1 MRYCEI
7 CDRQTIH
14 IYDEVRCN
22 HVLHLLLSM
31 ATGFWLI
38 IWFFVALGSH
48 DTKPVC
54 TICGWVMP
62 KEMAE
67 RLEADRKLRDDG
79 QIYFLE

>member
-1 MRYCEI
+1 
-7 CDRQTIH
+7 
-14 IYDEVRCN
+14 
-22 HVLHLLLSM
+22 M